1 MFHKIRNLHPNVRV
15 GAEKVL
21 DRLQKHYDKIAT
33 GMIEGEMN
41 KGERSAFEE
50 NPHV

>member
-21 DRLQKHYDKIAT
+21 DKLQEHYMAKI
-33 GMIEGEMN
+33 IE
-41 KGERSAFEE
+41 K
-50 NPHV
+50 